1 MLRKEQKPTMRTDVE
16 LHEVSETSSDRRRHR
31 RYRSSVPIIIR
42 SVDGVVKRGI
52 SIEISES
59 GLSAIT
65 SDSLKVD
72 DTVELEPIAGG
83 KAQAVVRRSTGRVYG
98 FEFLNLTAEQIRLI
112 TESCKRLPV
121 YKGNSLAI

>member
-1 MLRKEQKPTMRTDVE
+1 MKTDIE
-16 LHEVSETSSDRRRHR
+16 LHEVSETSPDRRRHR

-42 SVDGVVKRGI
+42 SVDGVVKRGM

-65 SDSLKVD
+65 SDPLKVN

-83 KAQAVVRRSTGRVYG
+83 KAQAVVRRNTGRVYG
-98 FEFLNLTAEQIRLI
+98 FEFLNLTAEQIQLI

-121 YKGNSLAI
+121 YKGNLLAI

>member
-1 MLRKEQKPTMRTDVE
+1 MRTDVE

-42 SVDGVVKRGI
+42 SADGVVKRGI

>member
-1 MLRKEQKPTMRTDVE
+1 MKTDIE
-16 LHEVSETSSDRRRHR
+16 LHEVSETSSDRRRHL
-31 RYRSSVPIIIR
+31 RYRSSIPLTIR
-42 SVDGVVKRGI
+42 SADGVVARGI
-52 SIEISES
+52 SIETSES

-83 KAQAVVRRSTGRVYG
+83 KVQAVVRRKLGRVYG
-98 FEFLNLTAEQIRLI
+98 FEFFNLTAEQIQLM

>member
-1 MLRKEQKPTMRTDVE
+1 MKTDIE
-16 LHEVSETSSDRRRHR
+16 ISETPSDRRRHR

-42 SVDGVVKRGI
+42 SADGVVKRGI

-72 DTVELEPIAGG
+72 DTVELEPIAGD
-83 KAQAVVRRSTGRVYG
+83 KVQAVVRRNTGRVYG
-98 FEFLNLTAEQIRLI
+98 FEFLGLTAEQTQLI
-112 TESCKRLPV
+112 IESCKRLPV
-121 YKGNSLAI
+121 YEGNSLAI

>member
-1 MLRKEQKPTMRTDVE
+1 MKTD
-16 LHEVSETSSDRRRHR
+16 HEPHEMSETAPDRRRHR

>member
-1 MLRKEQKPTMRTDVE
+1 MKTDIE
-16 LHEVSETSSDRRRHR
+16 ISETLSDRRRHR

-42 SVDGVVKRGI
+42 SADGVVKRGI

-83 KAQAVVRRSTGRVYG
+83 KAQAVVRRNTGRVYG
-98 FEFLNLTAEQIRLI
+98 FEFLHLTAEQTQLI
-112 TESCKRLPV
+112 IETCKRLPV
-121 YKGNSLAI
+121 YERNSLAI

>member
-1 MLRKEQKPTMRTDVE
+1 MKTDIE
-16 LHEVSETSSDRRRHR
+16 HEVSETSSDRRRHR
-31 RYRSSVPIIIR
+31 RYRFSAPLTIR
-42 SVDGVVKRGI
+42 SADGVVARGI

-72 DTVELEPIAGG
+72 ETVELEPIPGD
-83 KAQAVVRRSTGRVYG
+83 KVQAVVRRKLGRVYG
-98 FEFLNLTAEQIRLI
+98 FEFLNLTAEQIQLI

-121 YKGNSLAI
+121 YKGSSLAI

>member
-1 MLRKEQKPTMRTDVE
+1 MKTDIE
-16 LHEVSETSSDRRRHR
+16 TSETLSDRRRHP
-31 RYRSSVPIIIR
+31 RYRFSVPIIIR
-42 SVDGVVKRGI
+42 SADGTVKRGI

-65 SDSLKVD
+65 SDSLKLD

-83 KAQAVVRRSTGRVYG
+83 KAQAVVRRNTGKVYG
-98 FEFLNLTAEQIRLI
+98 FEFLNLSAEQIQLI
-112 TESCKRLPV
+112 TESCKRLPG